1 MLNKRF
7 WSMYPFSFQW
17 DFSFQKYDFRTK
29 GFEYFMSG
37 YLLSWTHRDEFQ
49 CRHLPPHLFF
59 FFTTLFSLL
68 ASCGILVPRTG
79 MELAP
84 PAVSA
89 QSSNHWPTREVPL
102 LHLLRLIW
110 ETQIQLMASFP
121 SHLTGHQA
129 GAQPAHTQE
138 MLPTSECKLDF
149 LKSLCYSVR

>member
-1 MLNKRF
+1 MIFGPKDLSILCLAIF
-7 WSMYPFSFQW
+7 YPE
-17 DFSFQKYDFRTK
+17 RI
-29 GFEYFMSG
+29 GMSSNADIF
-37 YLLSWTHRDEFQ
+37 LLI
-49 CRHLPPHLFF
+49 CFF

-129 GAQPAHTQE
+129 GAQPVHTQE